1 MNVSATRPL
10 LRILPIMK
18 LTKSI
23 SVDSQNRKWRYC
35 QNHTHNISL
44 QWSSQYNTNWIFMKK
59 KTGWRQSNWN
69 RTCLKNFTRVFSF
82 FVVAHKML
90 HGIESRAFNG
100 GFFLVIPNVFI
111 SSKTNETDK
120 LYYTI
125 RIHFFINAVNLG
137 FKLCRRQYKQWKQV
151 KYKKIIS
158 SLQLFEGHLI
168 FHNIISTFVQQ
179 KQSKKIGE
187 I

>member
-1 MNVSATRPL
+1 
-10 LRILPIMK
+10 
-18 LTKSI
+18 
-23 SVDSQNRKWRYC
+23 
-35 QNHTHNISL
+35 
-44 QWSSQYNTNWIFMKK
+44 
-59 KTGWRQSNWN
+59 
-69 RTCLKNFTRVFSF
+69 
-82 FVVAHKML
+82 ML